1 MTTTVINL
9 FGGSGVGKSTVAALL
24 FARMKIQ
31 GLHVELVREYVKLW
45 AWGGRKVRQEDQIY
59 LLGKQSAY
67 ESMLYGKVD
76 YIVTDSPV
84 LLAGM
89 YAEWHN
95 GSDGKYVTRAA
106 NSFIMQVRRDS
117 DIQIHNYLLERNGP
131 FDTRGRWETAEE
143 AERFDQF
150 LEEGLEANG
159 YDYSIVSGSEEEKVA
174 AVMHD
179 LELFPYGY

>member
-1 MTTTVINL
+1 MATTVINL
-9 FGGSGVGKSTVAALL
+9 FGGSGVGKSTIAALL
-24 FARMKIQ
+24 FARMKMR

-95 GSDGKYVTRAA
+95 GADGKYVTRAA
-106 NSFIMQVRRDS
+106 NSFIEQARRNS
-117 DIQIHNYLLERNGP
+117 GVVIRNYLLERNGP
-131 FDTRGRWETAEE
+131 FDPRGRWETAEE
-143 AERFDQF
+143 AECFDQF
-150 LEEGLEANG
+150 LEEGLEWNN
-159 YDYSIVSGSEEEKVA
+159 YDYEPVRGSEEEKVA
-174 AVMHD
+174 EIMRTLD
-179 LELFPYGY
+179 LSEHAL